1 MYVCVVCVY
10 VCGVYTHTIQIIH
23 FTTPYLI
30 WPITDFCDMFNGNVS
45 TAAIMEHDIRHDH
58 YEWFK

>member
-1 MYVCVVCVY
+1 
-10 VCGVYTHTIQIIH
+10 VYTHIIQIIH

-58 YEWFK
+58 YGWFK